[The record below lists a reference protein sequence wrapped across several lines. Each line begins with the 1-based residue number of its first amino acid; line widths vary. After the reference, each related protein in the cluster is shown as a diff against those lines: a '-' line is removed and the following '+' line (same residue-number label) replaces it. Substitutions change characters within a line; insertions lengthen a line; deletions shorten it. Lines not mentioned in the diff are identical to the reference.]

1 MTDHRRS
8 GHVEPPAPGEASR
21 ERTALIGLLDPGV
34 TAITDGGGLVSAALD
49 PISGTDT
56 DVVARFFVG
65 VYERQPDLVVRE
77 KRVNG
82 QPDMRPVLISPCHP
96 WTL

>member
-21 ERTALIGLLDPGV
+21 ERTALIGLLDSGV
-34 TAITDGGGLVSAALD
+34 TAITDGGDLVSAVLD
-49 PISGTDT
+49 PISGT

-82 QPDMRPVLISPCHP
+82 QPGMRPVLISPCHP